1 MKQLFSWTNDKIS
14 KKNAKVCKTF
24 DDRFLD
30 ILDELNIYE
39 ADWIEWVSFTQ
50 VFD

>member
-1 MKQLFSWTNDKIS
+1 MMKQLFSWTND
-14 KKNAKVCKTF
+14 KVCKTF

-39 ADWIEWVSFTQ
+39 AD
-50 VFD
+50 